1 MSATNNGQRRLQMK
15 QNGTTRSQIKRL
27 ASIRRRYDATS
38 AGEKLDL
45 VRRLQSTNI
54 SSASDLRKH
63 HETLCFIRAF
73 PDSEELFHAAD
84 ESLLEFEERIDRL
97 NKTARTAL
105 WDTGIGGTPVHYPF
119 SFEVASWLAKNAPG
133 EVSIDWQDV
142 DSDTTRLDELLTQL
156 VLPVET
162 DYFDSGAV
170 TSQEWIDIVAANA
183 AGTDFDWL
191 FAQLRALRSLPVL
204 RQLYECANLPLAW
217 SLRNSDFSKS
227 GNVVPVRKITARIDG
242 MRTAGRNTKA
252 EIQRPLLS
260 IPKLSVG
267 AGQML
272 IDVAMASLA
281 ARHRETFHFNHANP
295 HEVFLANVGKGVSI
309 AVFGLREP
317 FRYPLE
323 CTMGFLILSNGVPV
337 GYGGSSIFFRQ
348 ANTGVNIFD
357 EYRGS
362 EAAYLWLQ
370 VMRVY
375 HHLVGCT
382 RFIANPFQFG
392 AENDEALKTGAYWFY
407 YRLGFRSV
415 SPTIRKLAA
424 AEYRKMRRNR
434 NYRCNISTLRRLASC
449 DMHLKLPAARA
460 GEFFDEEGFETASML
475 ATRALG
481 EASGGTRIEAE
492 SDVAWRVSK
501 ALGIRKL
508 GTWSRSEQSAFRQ
521 LAPILATTDLSS
533 WPMIEKR
540 LARKLL
546 RAKGGPLETRYA
558 RLLGQNDFLFSKLR
572 AACR

>member
-1 MSATNNGQRRLQMK
+1 MK
-15 QNGTTRSQIKRL
+15 QNGTSRSQVKRL
-27 ASIRRRYDATS
+27 ASIRRRYDSTS
-38 AGEKLDL
+38 AEEKLGL
-45 VRRLQSTNI
+45 VRRLQSTYI
-54 SSASDLRKH
+54 SSVNDLRKH

-73 PDSEELFHAAD
+73 PDSEELFHAAN
-84 ESLLEFEERIDRL
+84 ESLLAFDERVGRL
-97 NKTARTAL
+97 NKAARTAL
-105 WDTGIGGTPVHYPF
+105 WDTGIGGTTVHYPF
-119 SFEVASWLAKNAPG
+119 SFEVASWLAKNAQG

-142 DSDTTRLDELLTQL
+142 DSDTIRLDELLRQL

-162 DYFDSGAV
+162 DYFDSGYV

-191 FAQLRALRSLPVL
+191 FAQLRSLRSLPVL
-204 RQLYECANLPLAW
+204 PQLYESANLPLAW
-217 SLRNSDFSKS
+217 SLRNSKFSKS
-227 GNVVPVRKITARIDG
+227 RNVMPVRKIPARTDG
-242 MRTAGRNTKA
+242 MRKVGRNTKA
-252 EIQRPLLS
+252 EIQRPLSFIPSS

-267 AGQML
+267 AGRML

-323 CTMGFLILSNGVPV
+323 CTMGFLILSNGVPI

-362 EAAYLWLQ
+362 EAAFLWLQ

-382 RFIANPFQFG
+382 RFIANPYQFG

-424 AEYRKMRRNR
+424 TEYKKMRRNGS
-434 NYRCNISTLRRLASC
+434 YRCSINTLRRLASC
-449 DMHLKLPAARA
+449 DMHLTLPAARA
-460 GEFFDEEGFETASML
+460 RDFFDEEGFETASIL

-481 EASGGTRIEAE
+481 AASGGTRAEAE
-492 SDVAWRVSK
+492 FEVVRRVSK
-501 ALGIRKL
+501 ALGIRNL
-508 GTWSRSEQSAFRQ
+508 RTWSRSEQSAFGQ
-521 LAPILATTDLSS
+521 LAPILAATDLSA
-533 WPMIEKR
+533 WPIEEKR
-540 LARKLL
+540 LARTLL

-558 RLLGQNDFLFSKLR
+558 RLLGQNEFLFSKLR
-572 AACR
+572 AVCR